1 MTKYIKHYKITATTG
16 NRPRGFFE
24 KEGKTMRKNLVVVA
38 TSLALSVSMVLTS
51 PAYAGVI
58 KKNATGAAAKALEQ
72 SKVDEKKENEAQVS
86 SETSSQGQG
95 DQTEQAHAGLKDQ
108 SPTDQAAQ
116 PQKEV
121 GRDNPM
127 TVFPRADYLGP
138 DGVAKDPSYVTN
150 NFEFEVNKTI
160 YQCVRSTTDARWLKM
175 RNEPFVYPEINP
187 DTGYPLWSTKPFWRP
202 DGSFDVYG
210 YLKQFPARKSGQ
222 ITRLYIDSDHSK
234 SPRDNIVTGT
244 LLTIR
249 DYYAEN
255 PPYNTRDED
264 EFFLWVPFTA
274 DDTMTSTDG
283 RYLMDRRVIFSARDF
298 YADKGTN
305 FWKGFID
312 INQINNAPTVKIT
325 GADNSYMYL
334 IQVDMLEK
342 TMRNYLNNPH
352 VRDKEIKEFDGT
364 YNYTGLMYI
373 SDYQ

>member
-1 MTKYIKHYKITATTG
+1 MTKYIKHYKIAATTG

-24 KEGKTMRKNLVVVA
+24 KEGKTMKKNLVVVMA
-38 TSLALSVSMVLTS
+38 TMALSVSMIITS
-51 PAYAGVI
+51 SAYAGVV
-58 KKNATGAAAKALEQ
+58 KKNATGAAKLAEEQ
-72 SKVDEKKENEAQVS
+72 VKVDEKKENETQQVS

-95 DQTEQAHAGLKDQ
+95 EQAHAGLKDQ
-108 SPTDQAAQ
+108 TPTDQAVQ
-116 PQKEV
+116 SQKEV

-138 DGVAKDPSYVTN
+138 DGVAKDPSYVTS
-150 NFEFEVNKTI
+150 NFEYEVNKTI
-160 YQCVRSTTDARWLKM
+160 YQCVRSTGDARWLKM

-187 DTGYPLWSTKPFWRP
+187 DTGYPLWSTKPFWRT

-210 YLKQFPARKSGQ
+210 YLKQFPARKSGH
-222 ITRLYIDSDHSK
+222 ITRLNIYSNS
-234 SPRDNIVTGT
+234 RDNIVTGT
-244 LLTIR
+244 LLTTN
-249 DYYAEN
+249 DYYAEH
-255 PPYNTRDED
+255 PPYIVRDAD
-264 EFFLWVPFTA
+264 EFFLWVPFTT

-283 RYLMDRRVIFSARDF
+283 RYLMDRRVIFSAKDF
-298 YADKGTN
+298 HADKGYN
-305 FWKGFID
+305 YWKGFID